1 MNKELEFFNYFYI
14 TISVFLHLGQ
24 YARLTKCTFINQ
36 RNKHKKNSSIFS
48 TENFIW
54 YLNKEKG
61 YYFFELKH
69 RFAW

>member
-1 MNKELEFFNYFYI
+1 MQGLQNVHSLIKGTNTQETL
-14 TISVFLHLGQ
+14 
-24 YARLTKCTFINQ
+24 
-36 RNKHKKNSSIFS
+36 SIFS

-69 RFAW
+69 KFAW